1 MSDEPGWAAPGPA
14 PSGGTDRWVPPDAGS
29 VPPDAGSVPPDA
41 GSAPPPPPPSGGY
54 RPAPPPPPAPRLE
67 YRPGIIP
74 LRPLTLGE
82 IWSGVFATVR
92 GNPGATLGLALLT
105 TALALV
111 PATALAI
118 WLAGQDLGLAAVLSA
133 DPFGDPNL
141 SAGAYSDATLAS
153 YVPGLAMWVVSLLL
167 PLFVALVIGHAIQ
180 GRKVTLGQTWQQ
192 TRGRILPAIGTTL
205 LIVAMFAGVIV
216 VVLLAAAGT
225 WASGDGAG
233 SVALTVLLVVGFA
246 AAAVYLWVKVSFAV
260 TIVVLESAGPRR
272 AVRRSWGLTG
282 GRPFWRIFGI
292 RLLTAIVASIVGS
305 IVATPIGLIALFA
318 ADDPDATSMAW
329 VLPLTQA
336 VSLLVQGVLVTPFV
350 SGVDSLLYVDQRIRR
365 EGLDVQLMQ
374 QFPTSPSG

>member
-14 PSGGTDRWVPPDAGS
+14 PSGGTDRWVPPDGWVPPDAGS
-29 VPPDAGSVPPDA
+29 VPRDAGSVPPDA

-133 DPFGDPNL
+133 D
-141 SAGAYSDATLAS
+141 AYSDATLAS

-216 VVLLAAAGT
+216 VVLLAAAGI

-260 TIVVLESAGPRR
+260 SIVVLESAGPRR

-374 QFPTSPSG
+374 QLPTSPSG

>member
-14 PSGGTDRWVPPDAGS
+14 PSGGTDRWVPPEAGS
-29 VPPDAGSVPPDA
+29 VPPDAGSVPP
-41 GSAPPPPPPSGGY
+41 PPPPPPPPPGAY

-74 LRPLTLGE
+74 LRPLTMGE

-118 WLAGQDLGLAAVLSA
+118 WLASQDLGLAAVFRA

-141 SAGAYSDATLAS
+141 SADAYSDATLAS

-205 LIVAMFAGVIV
+205 LIVGMFAGVII
-216 VVLLAAAGT
+216 VVLLAAAGI
-225 WASGDGAG
+225 WASGDGGG

-272 AVRRSWGLTG
+272 AVRRSWRLTG

-292 RLLTAIVASIVGS
+292 RLLTTIVASIAGS

-318 ADDPDATSMAW
+318 SDAPDAPSMAW

-336 VSLLVQGVLVTPFV
+336 VSILVQGVLVTPFV

-374 QFPTSPSG
+374 QLPTSPSS